1 MAAFPPNLHYLK
13 SLNGEGRF
21 GTLYK
26 DRSYIVTFV
35 SSEHV
40 MHVARNLSKDSKIDI
55 TGYTPSTTKLMS
67 GSKQKQEIEITM
79 DGGVKIHF
87 DKIVTRDWEWIIETD
102 STQKLFS
109 LPLAYN
115 IGLIVP
121 YKKLNETENIMSFE
135 GYVIDPIY
143 NTEFFRQ
150 GISQIDI

>member
-1 MAAFPPNLHYLK
+1 MAVFPPNLHYLK

-21 GTLYK
+21 GTIYK
-26 DRSYIVTFV
+26 ERSYVVTFV
-35 SSEHV
+35 SSEHILY
-40 MHVARNLSKDSKIDI
+40 VARNISKDTKIDI
-55 TGYTPSTTKLMS
+55 SGYKPSTTKLMS
-67 GSKQKQEIEITM
+67 GNKQKQEIEITM
-79 DGGVKIHF
+79 DGGVKINF
-87 DKIVTRDWEWIIETD
+87 DKIVTRDWEWIIETEP
-102 STQKLFS
+102 TQKIFA

-121 YKKLNETENIMSFE
+121 YKKVDESENLMTFE